1 MMLEVVDEERSQ
13 DAPWVEEADGPGD
26 EPTKVDGRIAR
37 SKRTFAAVVDAFLEL
52 LEEGELRPTAA
63 RVADRAGVSR
73 RSVYVHFRD
82 LDTLFAAAAERHY
95 ELRLLPLL
103 MYGPLPET
111 LHERIA
117 AFVDVKALRM
127 EKITPVR
134 RAAGLQ
140 APFSREVAFQL
151 QAARDRAWL
160 EVERVF
166 EPELAALECEERD
179 IVASALLVA
188 TTWPTW
194 ETLRETRGLNVAQ
207 TKAVLAHMLTKLLT

>member
-1 MMLEVVDEERSQ
+1 MMLEVVDEERSDESW
-13 DAPWVEEADGPGD
+13 DAEHGDGPDTG
-26 EPTKVDGRIAR
+26 PVKVDGRIAR

-63 RVADRAGVSR
+63 MVADRAGVSR

-103 MYGPLPET
+103 MYGPLPDT
-111 LHERIA
+111 LRERIA

-127 EKITPVR
+127 EKITPIR

-140 APFSREVAFQL
+140 APFSREVATQI

-166 EPELAALECEERD
+166 EPELKAYDCEQREV
-179 IVASALLVA
+179 VASALLVA

-194 ETLRETRGLNVAQ
+194 ETLRETRGLTVAQ
-207 TKAVLAHMLTKLLT
+207 AKAVLAHMLTKILS